1 MLDFKACPRCKGDV
15 QKNRD
20 YYGEFRQCL
29 QCGHTEYPRSEVD
42 PYAELAASVKR
53 KAAA

>member
-1 MLDFKACPRCKGDV
+1 MLDFKACPRCKGDLHRS
-15 QKNRD
+15 QD
-20 YYGEFRQCL
+20 YYGEYRQCL
-29 QCGHTEYPRSEVD
+29 QCGHTEYPRSRAD